1 MLLFGFFM
9 GLRIIFGAK
18 IIFRIVLIW
27 FFFFFL
33 GSSYILVILE
43 TSILLAVVE
52 LGNIFRRGQGKHN
65 KFLMY
70 KKWIKNFFFFFF
82 FEEETKKILISQ
94 INFNLKRLFLSS
106 FMALK
111 SLIIDAKLNWCK
123 QHERS
128 FLHQL

>member
-27 FFFFFL
+27 LFFFFFF
-33 GSSYILVILE
+33 GRSYILVILE

-70 KKWIKNFFFFFF
+70 KKWIKKFFFFFF
-82 FEEETKKILISQ
+82 
-94 INFNLKRLFLSS
+94 
-106 FMALK
+106 
-111 SLIIDAKLNWCK
+111 
-123 QHERS
+123 
-128 FLHQL
+128 

>member
-27 FFFFFL
+27 FFFFL

-43 TSILLAVVE
+43 TSILLEVVE
-52 LGNIFRRGQGKHN
+52 LGNIFRGGQGKHN